1 MICASCHSTEAV
13 TGETRCA
20 RCAPAD
26 SFVPFVP
33 PGPPLR
39 SPVGLGQAAAVLLG
53 LVAVGDLAML
63 WADRQPPS
71 DLLSVL
77 VGGSQVV
84 LLTATAVVYL
94 CWLWRVRVNA
104 EVFDASSQS
113 MKRGWTIGGWFVP
126 VVNFWFPRRIVLD
139 AWDASAPQ
147 GRPAG
152 HGLVNGW
159 WALWLLSL
167 FTERLA
173 SRDESAGDD
182 AALWM
187 SALSYVIDLVAAVLA
202 AVVVMKLTR
211 MQHEKALQGPSLPSA
226 ALG

>member
-26 SFVPFVP
+26 SFAPFVP

-39 SPVGLGQAAAVLLG
+39 SPVGLGQATVILLG
-53 LVAVGDLAML
+53 LVGAGDVVAIWADLAK
-63 WADRQPPS
+63 P
-71 DLLSVL
+71 SVL
-77 VGGSQVV
+77 AGSVLDIAQGV
-84 LLTATAVVYL
+84 LLLATAVVYL

-113 MKRGWTIGGWFVP
+113 KARWWTIGGWFIP
-126 VVNFWFPRRIVLD
+126 FVNFWFPRRIVLD

-147 GRPAG
+147 GRPSG
-152 HGLVNGW
+152 HGLVDLW
-159 WALWLLSL
+159 WTAWVAGLIADRLLRVESGAGM
-167 FTERLA
+167 LA
-173 SRDESAGDD
+173 VVDG
-182 AALWM
+182 
-187 SALSYVIDLVAAVLA
+187 IDLVAAALA
-202 AVVVMKLTR
+202 AVVVLRLTR

>member
-20 RCAPAD
+20 RCAPA
-26 SFVPFVP
+26 VPFVP

-39 SPVGLGQAAAVLLG
+39 SPVGLGQATAVMLG
-53 LVAVGDLAML
+53 LVGVGDLVAI
-63 WADRQPPS
+63 WADLAQPSLPAG
-71 DLLSVL
+71 SVL
-77 VGGSQVV
+77 DIAQGV
-84 LLTATAVVYL
+84 LLLATAVVYL

-113 MKRGWTIGGWFVP
+113 KARGWTIGGWFIP
-126 VVNFWFPRRIVLD
+126 FVNFWFPRRIVLD

-152 HGLVNGW
+152 HGLVDLW
-159 WALWLLSL
+159 WTAWVAGLVADRLLRVESGAGM
-167 FTERLA
+167 LA
-173 SRDESAGDD
+173 VVDG
-182 AALWM
+182 
-187 SALSYVIDLVAAVLA
+187 IDLVAAALA
-202 AVVVMKLTR
+202 AVVVLKLTR
-211 MQHEKALQGPSLPSA
+211 MQNEKALQGPSLPSA

>member
-26 SFVPFVP
+26 SFAPFVP

-39 SPVGLGQAAAVLLG
+39 SPVGLGQATVVMLG
-53 LVAVGDLAML
+53 LVGASDVVSLWVDWRLPSSRTMAV
-63 WADRQPPS
+63 
-71 DLLSVL
+71 
-77 VGGSQVV
+77 VGIAQGV
-84 LLTATAVVYL
+84 LLLATAVVYL

-113 MKRGWTIGGWFVP
+113 KARWWTIGGWFIP
-126 VVNFWFPRRIVLD
+126 FVNFWFPRRIVLD

-147 GRPAG
+147 GRPSG
-152 HGLVNGW
+152 HGLVDLW
-159 WALWLLSL
+159 WTAWVAGLIADRLLRVESGAGM
-167 FTERLA
+167 LA
-173 SRDESAGDD
+173 VADG
-182 AALWM
+182 
-187 SALSYVIDLVAAVLA
+187 IDLLAAALA
-202 AVVVMKLTR
+202 AVVVLRLTR
-211 MQHEKALQGPSLPSA
+211 MQNEKALQGPSLPSA

>member
-20 RCAPAD
+20 RCAPA
-26 SFVPFVP
+26 VPFVP

-39 SPVGLGQAAAVLLG
+39 SPVGLGQATVVMLG
-53 LVAVGDLAML
+53 LVCAGDLVAV
-63 WADRQPPS
+63 WADLTRPAGRTGTILDIAQGA
-71 DLLSVL
+71 LLL
-77 VGGSQVV
+77 
-84 LLTATAVVYL
+84 ATAVVYL

-113 MKRGWTIGGWFVP
+113 KARWWTIGGWFVP
-126 VVNFWFPRRIVLD
+126 FVNFWFPRRIVLD

-152 HGLVNGW
+152 HGLVDLW
-159 WALWLLSL
+159 WTAWVAGLIADRLLRVESGAVM
-167 FTERLA
+167 LA
-173 SRDESAGDD
+173 VVDG
-182 AALWM
+182 
-187 SALSYVIDLVAAVLA
+187 VDLVAAVLA
-202 AVVVMKLTR
+202 AVVVWKLTR
-211 MQHEKALQGPSLPSA
+211 MQNEKALQGPSLPSA